1 MNCNLCPRQCNIDR
15 AECNGFCG
23 VDGIVLSRVAPARA
37 ARHYCEEP
45 PISGTKGS
53 GTVFFAGC
61 NLRCRFCQNYDITV
75 KPHGV
80 AVTPQRLADVF
91 LYLCDT
97 GVANIKLVT
106 AAQVSDKVAEAL
118 ALVKH
123 KLTLPVVYNTS
134 SYETVEAVRAL
145 DGLVDV
151 YLPDLKFCDSVLSAR
166 MANAPDYFSVAT
178 AAITEMKRQQ
188 PTNRFDADGYIT
200 NGLIVRHLVLPGHV
214 EDTKR
219 VLDWLA
225 ALDKDVMVSL
235 MSQYFVARHDDLCTE
250 LNRRL
255 YPREYNAACDYFAN
269 VGLHNG
275 FTQDPTSATV
285 DYLPDFCDGDVTDLL
300 AKVSSVF

>member
-1 MNCNLCPRQCNIDR
+1 MNCNLCPRKCNIDR
-15 AECNGFCG
+15 SVKTGFCG
-23 VDGIVLSRVAPARA
+23 VSDITVSRVAP
-37 ARHYCEEP
+37 HMWEEP

-61 NLRCRFCQNYDITV
+61 NLRCRFCQNFDITV

-80 AVTPQRLADVF
+80 GVSVNRLADLF
-91 LYLCDT
+91 LHLCDT
-97 GVANIKLVT
+97 GVANINLVT
-106 AAQVSDKVAEAL
+106 AAQFADKVAAAL
-118 ALVKH
+118 NLCKH
-123 KLTLPVVYNTS
+123 RLTIPVVYNTS

-225 ALDKDVMVSL
+225 ALDKDVTVSL

-285 DYLPDFCDGDVTDLL
+285 DYLPDFCDGDVADLL